1 MRKYKPEVVIVRR
14 RRDGPRRAH
23 GQAGWR
29 VVAFFLAAAV
39 LTGAA
44 AIAFN
49 LRQEADWEHAIAR
62 DLRLGTEP

>member
-14 RRDGPRRAH
+14 RRDGPRRAR
-23 GQAGWR
+23 GQVGWR

-39 LTGAA
+39 LTGAV

-49 LRQEADWEHAIAR
+49 LRLEADWERAIAR
-62 DLRLGTEP
+62 NLGPP